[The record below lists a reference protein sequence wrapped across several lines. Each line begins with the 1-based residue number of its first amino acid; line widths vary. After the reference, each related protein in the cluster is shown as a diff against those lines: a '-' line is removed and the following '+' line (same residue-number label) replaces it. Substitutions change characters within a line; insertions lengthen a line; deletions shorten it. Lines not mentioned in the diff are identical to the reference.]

1 MHWMLMPLRRYAEF
15 SGRSRRKEYW
25 MFFLGVVLFYIVMSF
40 LMAGVIGAGAMSMGD
55 DATGAGFVG
64 AMAGAGIIGIV
75 FLLIGLALIIP
86 GIAVG
91 VRRLH
96 DIDRTGWWMLAFY
109 GPYLLGFVLAFA
121 GAPELAGVLTLISL
135 AGFVLLLVFAVL
147 PGTPGPNRYGPDPKG
162 ANEQV
167 FA

>member
-25 MFFLGVVLFYIVMSF
+25 MFFLGVILFYFVMTF
-40 LMAGVIGAGAMSMGD
+40 LMMGVIGAGAM
-55 DATGAGFVG
+55 ATEGGAGGVFA
-64 AMAGAGIIGIV
+64 AMAGAGIVGII
-75 FLLIGLALIIP
+75 LLIAVLGLFIP
-86 GIAVG
+86 SLAVG

-109 GPYLLGFVLAFA
+109 GPYLLGLVLAFA
-121 GAPELAGVLTLISL
+121 GAPEVAGILTLISL
-135 AGFVLLLVFAVL
+135 VGAVILLVFAFL

-162 ANEQV
+162 ANEEV